1 MKSVFGKIFA
11 FISGMIFTLLV
22 AYSALTTWLLYKK
35 LKKEVEDKSV
45 DEAEEE

>member
-22 AYSALTTWLLYKK
+22 VYSALTTWLLYKK
-35 LKKEVEDKSV
+35 LEKEVDVK
-45 DEAEEE
+45 DAEAEEE

>member
-22 AYSALTTWLLYKK
+22 AYSALTTWLLYKE
-35 LKKEVEDKSV
+35 LEKEVEAKD
-45 DEAEEE
+45 DTEEE

>member
-35 LKKEVEDKSV
+35 FEKEVEDKDV
-45 DEAEEE
+45 AEEE